1 MILLLTVLIA
11 MVSLALILIILVQ
24 NPKGGGLN
32 SAFGG
37 SQAANNF
44 LGAANATNTL
54 ETTTWGLATAL
65 LVLCLATATVFR
77 PATTD
82 VNPLT
87 PNLDKVTNTMP
98 TPNPTGAP
106 TGAPTN

>member
-1 MILLLTVLIA
+1 MILLLTILIA
-11 MVSLALILIILVQ
+11 LVSLALILIILVQ

-37 SQAANNF
+37 SQAASNY

-65 LVLCLATATVFR
+65 LVLCLITGVVFKPSTANATDIG
-77 PATTD
+77 PDLNQTT
-82 VNPLT
+82 T
-87 PNLDKVTNTMP
+87 TQ
-98 TPNPTGAP
+98 
-106 TGAPTN
+106 

>member
-11 MVSLALILIILVQ
+11 LVSLALILIILVQ

-37 SQAANNF
+37 SQAASNY

-54 ETTTWGLATAL
+54 ETTTWSLATAL
-65 LVLCLATATVFR
+65 LVLCLITGVVFKPGATDPNAKYGV
-77 PATTD
+77 D
-82 VNPLT
+82 VNSTTTTAPV
-87 PNLDKVTNTMP
+87 NNSAP
-98 TPNPTGAP
+98 TPTQ
-106 TGAPTN
+106 